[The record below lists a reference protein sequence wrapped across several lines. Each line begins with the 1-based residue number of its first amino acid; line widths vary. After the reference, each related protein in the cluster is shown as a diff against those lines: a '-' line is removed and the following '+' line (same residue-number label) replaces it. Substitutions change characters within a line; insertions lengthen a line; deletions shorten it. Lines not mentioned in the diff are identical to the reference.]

1 MDEKLYSIMTGSTTM
16 KVVESAPIYM
26 ITNIN
31 STFTASTSFTIVESN
46 VTVLSSSIKRIVEI
60 NPPDHVALTSSTN
73 VASNDGN
80 CVVESYEIDLGNNK
94 VIATISGKIS
104 VKLSNMLNPSYY
116 DFSRIWSISA
126 TDVNSNPSSHST
138 ATHSPQFSPTISKIS
153 VDDHSN
159 STIQQPNN
167 ITLKIQPLLEYD
179 LVSDPPTITV
189 QFVGATILSIDGDVC
204 PSCNILTSTK
214 FEFPAY
220 AVTMYPVVLVEN
232 NDDPSSNSVNF
243 KIVWNGFLYESG
255 EVNYELQPI
264 AYSFIPN
271 FTGLFEG
278 IGTITINLTSNLG
291 KTVDVTYSGHQ
302 AVFPVD
308 SSCENCNSTFLS
320 IVGITGFF
328 KTATIVV

>member
-167 ITLKIQPLLEYD
+167 ITLKI
-179 LVSDPPTITV
+179 
-189 QFVGATILSIDGDVC
+189 
-204 PSCNILTSTK
+204 
-214 FEFPAY
+214 
-220 AVTMYPVVLVEN
+220 
-232 NDDPSSNSVNF
+232 
-243 KIVWNGFLYESG
+243 
-255 EVNYELQPI
+255 
-264 AYSFIPN
+264 
-271 FTGLFEG
+271 
-278 IGTITINLTSNLG
+278 
-291 KTVDVTYSGHQ
+291 
-302 AVFPVD
+302 
-308 SSCENCNSTFLS
+308 
-320 IVGITGFF
+320 
-328 KTATIVV
+328 